1 MLLRRSAVL
10 GAIIAPRGRSY
21 EEGGTINYFHVPM
34 AKKRSQKTTKVEQ
47 PHPQKEQT
55 TKQIDEQLLLAASR
69 GDLSA
74 VDACL
79 EKGANVNARDQYGY
93 SALNEAAREGHLEVV
108 KRLIEA
114 GADIE
119 NLGGADMTPLM
130 SAALAGQFDTVE
142 FLLARGAKVTNDLL
156 SSVQFKVN
164 ILKENAE
171 AGMVLPEA
179 VQAWMWFLEFLQV
192 AQIRQVKPKTKH
204 HSALE
209 AQLLKAASEG
219 DLNDLKMALQAGA
232 NVNVSDDQ
240 DISALRW
247 AAQSGQI
254 EVVKQ
259 LLDAGASIN
268 QPSASGWTAL
278 MQAVIAGNVET
289 VSLLLERGA
298 DVNAKTFANASAL
311 YFAHDMVQFSPDRE
325 AAHHIIQLLEAHGAE
340 YSAPPED

>member
-1 MLLRRSAVL
+1 
-10 GAIIAPRGRSY
+10 
-21 EEGGTINYFHVPM
+21 M
-34 AKKRSQKTTKVEQ
+34 AKKKSQKATKVEQ
-47 PHPQKEQT
+47 PHPREEQT
-55 TKQIDEQLLLAASR
+55 SRQVDEQLLLAAFR
-69 GDLSA
+69 GDLSE
-74 VDACL
+74 VNACL

-108 KRLIEA
+108 RRLIEA

-142 FLLARGAKVTNDLL
+142 FLLAKGAKVGNDLL

-179 VQAWMWFLEFLQV
+179 VQAWMWFLKFLQV
-192 AQIRQVKPKTKH
+192 AQIRQVRPQTEH
-204 HSALE
+204 HSASD
-209 AQLLKAASEG
+209 AQLLKAAWEG
-219 DLNDLKMALQAGA
+219 NLHDLQMALQAGA

-247 AAQSGQI
+247 AAQGGHS
-254 EVVKQ
+254 EAVRL
-259 LLDAGASIN
+259 LLDAGANVN
-268 QPSASGWTAL
+268 QPSELGWTAL